1 MERGL
6 AIDEMLTNNKRHGTC
21 DSPAKIKE
29 GITVLSKIFS
39 WVTLNKTKVGQ
50 FLTMKKPANIQACQC
65 HKQIRDY
72 FFCRSPT
79 QVKQGIVL

>member
-6 AIDEMLTNNKRHGTC
+6 AIDEMLTNNRRHGTC
-21 DSPAKIKE
+21 DSPAKIRE
-29 GITVLSKIFS
+29 GITVLAKIFS
-39 WVTLNKTKVGQ
+39 WVTVSKTNVGQ

-72 FFCRSPT
+72 FFFVEALPKSNK
-79 QVKQGIVL
+79 V